1 MKIKPVITEKGL
13 NCAKEG
19 KYTFVVNPSLTKGQ
33 VKTKIE
39 KLFGVHVVRIATA
52 NRKKEI
58 KKTYRGQKKT
68 IPATKKVVVTV
79 KNGDSIDLFET
90 KSK

>member
-13 NCAKEG
+13 SCAKEG
-19 KYTFVVNPSLTKGQ
+19 KYTFVVRRGLTKNQ
-33 VKTKIE
+33 IKTMIE
-39 KLFGVHVVRIATA
+39 KLFDVHVVKIATA
-52 NRKKEI
+52 NKKREI